1 MITPDATVNGRTVA
15 FGNLPPHTTAL
26 DWIRDLGF
34 TGAKEGC
41 AEGECGACAILVA
54 RPSTTGDNTTEW
66 VCINACLIPAA
77 SLEGQDVLTAE
88 GLGSPDDLHPV
99 QREMALRGGSQCGYC
114 TPGFVCSMAA
124 EYYRAGRPADAHPGA
139 ADEPEHGANGFDLH
153 AMSGNLCRCT
163 GYRPIRDAAYALG
176 EPAADDPIA
185 QRHSEAAPVSPA
197 TRIANN
203 GAEYVRPAD
212 LTATVELIRQRPDAV
227 LVAGSTDWGVEVNL
241 RGRRAPFV
249 VGIDQVPEL
258 REMRVDDDAFTL
270 GAALTLTELE
280 RRLDGAIPLFDEVF
294 PQFASRLIR
303 NGATLGG
310 NLGTASPIGDF
321 PPALLALEAELVLAS
336 VDGERT
342 VPLADY
348 FTGYR
353 QSVRRTDEL
362 IKAIRIPRPLAP
374 LIAFHKIAKRR
385 FDDISSVAVGYAV
398 RLDGGVVGQAR
409 IGLGGI
415 AATPLRALATEA
427 ALVDQPWN
435 EATVAAAAEVLA
447 AEGTPIDDHA
457 GERGLPVGDDGPV
470 ATEVLLREHDRSA
483 SMSHLSQR
491 PDSAPDSYEVG
502 KAIPH
507 ESAALHVTGLA
518 LYTDDLVAR
527 TKDCL
532 HAYPVQ
538 VFVAKGKITKLDVQ
552 PAYAVPGV
560 VRVLT
565 ADDVPGVNDAGVK
578 HDEPLFPSE
587 VKFFGH
593 AVCYVLGETLE
604 AARLGAAAVVV
615 ELEAEP
621 SLVNV
626 KDAIEAREF
635 QGAQPTVQRGDV
647 DEGLRAA
654 SHVFSGTFEFAGQ
667 EHFYLETHCALA
679 HVDEAGQI
687 FVQSST
693 QHPSETQE
701 IVAHVLGKHNH
712 EITVQCLR
720 MGGGF
725 GGKEMQPHGFAAV
738 AALGSILTG
747 RPVRLRLSRT
757 QDLTMSGKRH
767 GFHAEWRV
775 GFDDDGALV
784 ALEATLTADGG
795 WSLDL
800 SEPVLGRALCHIDNA
815 YWIPNIRVN
824 GRIAKTNKTSNT
836 AFRGFGGPQGMI
848 VIEDI
853 FGRCAPLLGLAP
865 EELRRRNFYSEGQ
878 TTPYGQPVRHPERIQ
893 AVWDQVHESGDLDRR
908 RAEIAAFNAEHAH
921 VKRAIGVTPV
931 KFGISFNLTAFNQAG
946 ALVHVYKDG
955 SVLIN
960 HGGTEMGQGLHTK
973 MMQVAATTLGVPLA
987 KVRLAPTRTDKV
999 PNTSATAASSGADLN
1014 GGAVK
1019 NACEQI
1025 RERLERVAGAAL
1037 GVSPA
1042 EVRFVDGTAYGLG
1055 HDEGVPWE
1063 EVVRTAYFQR
1073 VQLFA
1078 AGYYRTAGLHWD
1090 SATMKGSPFK
1100 YFAYGCAATEV
1111 EVDGFT
1117 GAYHTRRVDIVH
1129 DVGDSLSPLVDIG
1142 QIEGGFVQ
1150 GAGWLTLED
1159 LRWDESDGPNRGRLT
1174 TQAASTYKLPSFSE
1188 LPEEFNVTLLERAHE
1203 EGAVYGSKAVGE
1215 PPLML
1220 AFSVREALRQ
1230 AAAAFG
1236 PEGTSVDL
1244 ASPATPEAVWWALT
1258 EAAKGH
1264 EHGHVTDGVD
1274 GAHPEPS
1281 DPTVPDR
1288 HPESELRQYTAHG
1301 VPTLT
1306 RV

>member
-1 MITPDATVNGRTVA
+1 
-15 FGNLPPHTTAL
+15 
-26 DWIRDLGF
+26 
-34 TGAKEGC
+34 
-41 AEGECGACAILVA
+41 
-54 RPSTTGDNTTEW
+54 
-66 VCINACLIPAA
+66 
-77 SLEGQDVLTAE
+77 
-88 GLGSPDDLHPV
+88 
-99 QREMALRGGSQCGYC
+99 
-114 TPGFVCSMAA
+114 
-124 EYYRAGRPADAHPGA
+124 
-139 ADEPEHGANGFDLH
+139 
-153 AMSGNLCRCT
+153 
-163 GYRPIRDAAYALG
+163 
-176 EPAADDPIA
+176 
-185 QRHSEAAPVSPA
+185 
-197 TRIANN
+197 
-203 GAEYVRPAD
+203 
-212 LTATVELIRQRPDAV
+212 
-227 LVAGSTDWGVEVNL
+227 
-241 RGRRAPFV
+241 
-249 VGIDQVPEL
+249 
-258 REMRVDDDAFTL
+258 
-270 GAALTLTELE
+270 
-280 RRLDGAIPLFDEVF
+280 
-294 PQFASRLIR
+294 
-303 NGATLGG
+303 
-310 NLGTASPIGDF
+310 
-321 PPALLALEAELVLAS
+321 
-336 VDGERT
+336 
-342 VPLADY
+342 
-348 FTGYR
+348 
-353 QSVRRTDEL
+353 
-362 IKAIRIPRPLAP
+362 
-374 LIAFHKIAKRR
+374 
-385 FDDISSVAVGYAV
+385 
-398 RLDGGVVGQAR
+398 
-409 IGLGGI
+409 
-415 AATPLRALATEA
+415 
-427 ALVDQPWN
+427 
-435 EATVAAAAEVLA
+435 
-447 AEGTPIDDHA
+447 
-457 GERGLPVGDDGPV
+457 
-470 ATEVLLREHDRSA
+470 
-483 SMSHLSQR
+483 MSHLSQR
-491 PDSAPDSYEVG
+491 PDSGPDSYEVG

-538 VFVAKGKITKLDVQ
+538 VFVAKGKITKLDIQ
-552 PAYAVPGV
+552 PAYDVPGV

-587 VKFFGH
+587 IKFFGH

-615 ELEAEP
+615 EVDAEP
-621 SLVNV
+621 ALINV
-626 KDAIEAREF
+626 KEAIAAREF

-647 DEGLRAA
+647 MMGLRTAT
-654 SHVFSGTFEFAGQ
+654 HVFSGVFEFSGQ

-679 HVDEAGQI
+679 HVDESGQI

-701 IVAHVLGKHNH
+701 IVAHVLGRHNH
-712 EITVQCLR
+712 EVTVQCLR

-747 RPVRLRLSRT
+747 RPVRLRLNRT

-767 GFHAEWRV
+767 GFHAEWWV
-775 GFDDDGALV
+775 GFDDDGHLQ

-800 SEPVLGRALCHIDNA
+800 SEPVLARALCHIDNA

-853 FGRCAPLLGLAP
+853 LGRCAPLLGLTP
-865 EELRRRNFYSEGQ
+865 DELRQRNFYSEGH
-878 TTPYGQPVRHPERIQ
+878 TTPYGEPVRHPERIR
-893 AVWDQVHESGDLDRR
+893 AVWDEVHASADLERR

-973 MMQVAATTLGVPLA
+973 MLQVAATTLGVPLA
-987 KVRLAPTRTDKV
+987 RVRLAPTRTDKV

-1037 GVSPA
+1037 GVTA
-1042 EVRFVDGTAYGLG
+1042 ADVRFVDGTAYAVGR
-1055 HDEGVPWE
+1055 DQGVPWE
-1063 EVVRTAYFQR
+1063 EIVRTAYFQR

-1078 AGYYRTAGLHWD
+1078 AGYYRTEGLHWD
-1090 SATMKGSPFK
+1090 SAAMKGSPFK

-1117 GAYHTRRVDIVH
+1117 GAYRTRRVDIVH

-1159 LRWDESDGPNRGRLT
+1159 LRWDEGDGPNRGRLT

-1188 LPEEFNVTLLERAHE
+1188 LPPEFNVTLLERAHE

-1244 ASPATPEAVWWALT
+1244 AAPATAEAVWWALT

-1264 EHGHVTDGVD
+1264 ERGHVTEGVS

-1281 DPTVPDR
+1281 DPSVPDR
-1288 HPESELRQYTAHG
+1288 HPESEVWQYTGHR
-1301 VPTLT
+1301 VSTLT
-1306 RV
+1306 RI